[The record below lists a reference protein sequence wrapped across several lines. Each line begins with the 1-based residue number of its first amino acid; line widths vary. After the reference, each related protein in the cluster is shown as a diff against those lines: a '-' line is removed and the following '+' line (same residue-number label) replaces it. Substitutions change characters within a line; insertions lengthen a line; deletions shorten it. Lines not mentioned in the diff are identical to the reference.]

1 MRVLLIDDEQFYFKL
16 LQKSLKE
23 AEYKLEYAKTGN
35 EGLAKI
41 PTFEPEMLIVDLKLP
56 ELDGFQ
62 ILERLRK
69 DPRFSYIP
77 VIVITS
83 KDELSEKLR
92 AFELGADDYLV
103 KPFQPEELVAR
114 MGILARRGRAMQMVH
129 KETAKAADATTVTVH
144 SLRGGLG
151 CSSIVVNLGLAFQKL
166 WGKQTLLIDS
176 VLTAGQVALMLD
188 AKSTATWENLVGV
201 ETENIDDAAVSEIMC
216 AHKSGIRY
224 IASPRYPIAA
234 DTFTH
239 ETLKALIE
247 NLKSHNDFIVVDT
260 SHDFSDLTIHM
271 LTMSSTIL
279 LVMAPEMASLR
290 TTLSAVEIYDRLGIP
305 LEKVKIV
312 LNNNSSSPAIK
323 QAQLERVLK
332 HPIDFVLPYEAGE
345 VNRALLIDNDIIK
358 ASQGL
363 AIEVVRQNLP
373 ILLRM
378 DDGNPGW
385 FIAGDCSSRVGAGS
399 LHADDSP
406 LGIDGYGTCAVGI
419 LHVG

>member
-16 LQKSLKE
+16 LQKALKE
-23 AEYKLEYAKTGN
+23 AEYKLEYARSGS

-69 DPRFSYIP
+69 DPKFSYIP

-114 MGILARRGRAMQMVH
+114 MGILARRGRAMQIAQ
-129 KETAKAADATTVTVH
+129 KGTTKATEASVVTVH

-151 CSSIVVNLGLAFQKL
+151 CSSIAVNLGLAFQKL

-188 AKSTATWENLVGV
+188 AKPTATWENLVGV
-201 ETENIDDAAVSEIMC
+201 KTENIDDVVVSEIMC
-216 AHKSGIRY
+216 SHKSGIGY

-239 ETLKALIE
+239 ETLKVLIE
-247 NLKSHNDFIVVDT
+247 EIKRHNDFVVVDT

-290 TTLSAVEIYDRLGIP
+290 TSMSALEIYDRLGIT
-305 LEKVKIV
+305 LDKVKIV
-312 LNNNSSSPAIK
+312 LNNNSSNPAIK
-323 QAQLERVLK
+323 QAQLEKVLR

-345 VNRALLIDNDIIK
+345 VNRALNFGQPFILNNPD
-358 ASQGL
+358 
-363 AIEVVRQNLP
+363 LP
-373 ILLRM
+373 ICLVLERM
-378 DDGNPGW
+378 AYEMSGEAFKALPPSAPSPTW
-385 FIAGDCSSRVGAGS
+385 KRVTSQIANK
-399 LHADDSP
+399 
-406 LGIDGYGTCAVGI
+406 
-419 LHVG
+419 